1 MILLEFSSQ
10 YCIGKRNESNGVP
23 DSGVVIAPG
32 MTQIQLVQI
41 L

>member
-10 YCIGKRNESNGVP
+10 YCIGKRNESNRVPARGVT
-23 DSGVVIAPG
+23 APG
-32 MTQIQLVQI
+32 MMQIELVQI